1 VYQAGSGAS
10 AKVLARGLGVL
21 PMDKQVDEL
30 KGWLGL
36 MAAQIPDADGL
47 TEAQRTEQL
56 ATQNAAVL
64 TL

>member
-1 VYQAGSGAS
+1 
-10 AKVLARGLGVL
+10 
-21 PMDKQVDEL
+21 
-30 KGWLGL
+30 